1 MKINDYD
8 TSKHRKSLIEWIPGI
23 ATFQSY
29 NYRWLLQDIKASLAV
44 VAVIIPIAIA
54 YADLA
59 GLPPVN
65 GLYASILPL
74 IAYALFGSSR
84 QLIVGADAAT
94 CSLVATVLAPMAGA
108 NGERYIYLSMVL
120 AIFAGIACIIGGIA
134 KLGFLTNFLSR
145 PILMGYLN
153 GIALGIIVGQLGK
166 LFGFSL
172 ESKGFF
178 RLLWEFFSKL
188 GQTHSLTFLIGVG
201 ILILLQLLKPFGTKL
216 PSTLIAVVLAIA
228 ISSFFGLEDKG
239 VDVVGIVP
247 AGIPS
252 FKTPQIQQTD
262 IIPLILGGVGIA
274 FIGFNSTMVAAEA
287 FAMKNRYQIDSNQE
301 LIALGVANISAG
313 VSQGFAISGTAS
325 RTAANDAA
333 EGKTQLVSIITA
345 ILTILVL
352 LFLTE
357 PLAYLP
363 ISVLAALLINAVLG
377 LLDIKSLKKLY
388 GISKPEWRLSILTS
402 LGVMSIGVLQGVLV
416 AIILAIVQLL
426 KRASYP
432 NDAILGQIEDKEGF
446 HNIQT
451 SNQAQTIAGLVIYRF
466 EASLLFFNANFFK
479 ARILSIVNDN
489 SQEINW
495 FLLDAESISMIDT
508 TAVSK
513 LEEVW
518 EELNKKN
525 ITFVV
530 ARCHTSLYT
539 MLRKTD
545 ITKMIGEDNFFP
557 TITSAVKAFQTK

>member
-1 MKINDYD
+1 MKINNHD
-8 TSKHRKSLIEWIPGI
+8 TSKHKKSLIEWIPGI
-23 ATFQSY
+23 STFQHY
-29 NYRWLLQDIKASLAV
+29 NYSWLPQDIKASLAV
-44 VAVIIPIAIA
+44 VAVLIPIAIA

-74 IAYALFGSSR
+74 IAYAFLGSSR
-84 QLIVGADAAT
+84 QLIVGTDAAT
-94 CSLVATVLAPMAGA
+94 CSLIATVLAPMAQGD
-108 NGERYIYLSMVL
+108 GERYIYLSMVL

-153 GIALGIIVGQLGK
+153 GIALSIIVGQLGK

-178 RLLWEFFSKL
+178 RLLWEFVSKL
-188 GQTHSLTFLIGVG
+188 GQTHSLTLLMGVG
-201 ILILLQLLKPFGTKL
+201 ILILLQLLKPFGTKV
-216 PSTLIAVVLAIA
+216 PSTLIAVILAIA
-228 ISSFFGLEDKG
+228 ISSFFGLESKG
-239 VDVVGIVP
+239 VDVVGNVP

-252 FKTPQIQQTD
+252 FKIPQIQETD
-262 IIPLILGGVGIA
+262 IMPLILGGVGIA

-301 LIALGVANISAG
+301 LIALGIANITAG
-313 VSQGFAISGTAS
+313 ISQGFAISGTAS

-333 EGKTQLVSIITA
+333 QGKTQLVSIISA

-352 LFLTE
+352 LFLTK

-377 LLDIKSLKKLY
+377 LLDIKSLKQLY
-388 GISKPEWRLSILTS
+388 GISKSEWLLSILTS

-426 KRASYP
+426 QRASYP
-432 NDAILGQIEDKEGF
+432 NDAILGKIENKEGF
-446 HNIQT
+446 HNIAT
-451 SNQAQTIAGLVIYRF
+451 SNEAQTIAGLVIYRF
-466 EASLLFFNANFFK
+466 EAGLLFFNANFFK
-479 ARILSIVNDN
+479 TRVLSIVNDN
-489 SQEINW
+489 SQQIKW

-539 MLRKTD
+539 MLKKTGLS
-545 ITKMIGEDNFFP
+545 KMIGEDKFYP
-557 TITSAVKAFQTK
+557 TMGSAVKAFQAK

>member
-1 MKINDYD
+1 MKINDHGA
-8 TSKHRKSLIEWIPGI
+8 SKYKKSLVKWIPGI
-23 ATFQSY
+23 STFQHY
-29 NYRWLLQDIKASLAV
+29 NYSWLPQDIKASLAV
-44 VAVIIPIAIA
+44 VAVVIPIAIA

-84 QLIVGADAAT
+84 QLIVGTDAAT
-94 CSLVATVLAPMAGA
+94 CSLVATILAPMAGGD
-108 NGERYIYLSMVL
+108 GERYIYLSMVL
-120 AIFAGIACIIGGIA
+120 AIFAGIGCIVGGIA

-153 GIALGIIVGQLGK
+153 GIALSIIVGQLGK

-188 GQTHSLTFLIGVG
+188 GQTHGLTFFIGVG
-201 ILILLQLLKPFGTKL
+201 ILILLQVLKPFGTKV
-216 PSTLIAVVLAIA
+216 PSTLIAVILAIA
-228 ISSFFGLEDKG
+228 ISSIFGLEDKG
-239 VDVVGIVP
+239 VDVVGSVP

-252 FKTPQIQQTD
+252 FKIPQIKETD

-313 VSQGFAISGTAS
+313 ISQGFAISGTAS

-333 EGKTQLVSIITA
+333 EGKTQLVGIITA
-345 ILTILVL
+345 IFTILVL

-377 LLDIKSLKKLY
+377 LLDIQSLKKLY
-388 GISKPEWRLSILTS
+388 GISKSEWRLSILTS
-402 LGVMSIGVLQGVLV
+402 LGVISIGVLQGILV
-416 AIILAIVQLL
+416 AIIFAIVQLL

-446 HNIQT
+446 HNIAT
-451 SNQAQTIAGLVIYRF
+451 SNQTQTIAGLIMYRF

-479 ARILSIVNDN
+479 ARVLSIVNDN
-489 SQEINW
+489 SEEINW

-525 ITFVV
+525 IKFLV

-539 MLRKTD
+539 MLRKTG
-545 ITKMIGEDNFFP
+545 ITKMIGEDNFYP